1 MTSPKMRIAPAGK
14 PYYDLPIDD
23 LRPEAE
29 KPQWDTYKPTK
40 PATSGRVWAEP
51 GASGETPL
59 TDTRLSDPPPGF
71 LWVEVG
77 YSTYGLPGDHQIEV
91 LG

>member
-1 MTSPKMRIAPAGK
+1 MTDNKPKCPTAAKIRIAPAGK

-51 GASGETPL
+51 GASGEAPL
-59 TDTRLSDPPPGF
+59 TDTRLSDPPIDPTNKP
-71 LWVEVG
+71 E
-77 YSTYGLPGDHQIEV
+77 THA
-91 LG
+91 